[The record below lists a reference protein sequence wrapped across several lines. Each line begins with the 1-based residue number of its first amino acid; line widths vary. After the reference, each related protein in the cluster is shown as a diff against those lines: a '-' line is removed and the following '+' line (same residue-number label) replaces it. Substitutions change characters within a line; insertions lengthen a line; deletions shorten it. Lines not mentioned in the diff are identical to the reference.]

1 MIFGRF
7 DQTYI
12 LTMKKFLFSLL
23 LATPICVWAQQSIPL
38 TDLSAFDQPSKNW
51 TIEQAVFAKY
61 SDTLFQVSP
70 GSGVLV
76 NTLRG
81 GKYHRTDDLKS
92 QMQHGDI
99 RLLVDFMLPRGMN
112 SGIYLQGR
120 YEVQLYDSWG
130 KKTVKYDDCGGIYE
144 RWDDSR
150 GKGKEGYEGYAPR
163 QNASKAPGLW
173 QTLEIDFQAP
183 RFDANGK
190 KIANA
195 IFKKVILNGLVVQ
208 ENIEVSGMTRGAIF
222 DKEAPFGPILIQG
235 DHGPVAFRNLRFE
248 TYEKPTA
255 SLGEVSYDYYT
266 GKFTD
271 PIIPTTKPMSSG
283 KLPALTYRVIPVNND
298 YLIHYKAELTIPED
312 DTYEFQ
318 TYWTGSG
325 ELKIDGKVLNQG
337 AHWFN
342 EMVPAST
349 FLKAGKH
356 VLEIIHIKDFPW
368 GPKALGLNVK
378 RIGSRLVALHERTS
392 LLDPDAVGLI
402 EVKANAEP
410 VLQRSFAFHLG
421 KKKTHVI
428 HVGDPTGLHYSYDLK
443 QGAILQVWR
452 GKFLDATQMWD
463 NRGEPQTSEPLGLTV
478 VQDGKFPLA
487 LAHQAQADS
496 TDLVYKGYR
505 LEAGRPIFMYEWTAA
520 KLRVEDRIQ
529 PAGNG
534 LKRTLTLVG
543 ASPQKTDVE
552 AVLATGH
559 HLSILQNGLASQPGN
574 FIEWKGATAELLKIA
589 SGAQEI
595 RVPFTGAQFTY
606 DLIW

>member
-1 MIFGRF
+1 
-7 DQTYI
+7 
-12 LTMKKFLFSLL
+12 MKKLLFSLL
-23 LATPICVWAQQSIPL
+23 LATPLGLWAQQSIPL
-38 TDLSAFDQPSKNW
+38 NDLSAFDQPSKNW

-61 SDTLFQVSP
+61 TDTLFQVSP

-76 NTLRG
+76 NTLRS

-92 QMQHGDI
+92 KMQHGDI

-144 RWDDSR
+144 RWDDAR

-173 QTLEIDFQAP
+173 QSLEIDFQAP

-271 PIIPTTKPMSSG
+271 PIVPTTKPVSSG

-312 DTYEFQ
+312 DNYEFQ

-356 VLEIIHIKDFPW
+356 QLEIIHIKDFPW
-368 GPKALGLNVK
+368 GPKALGLHVK
-378 RIGSRLVALHERTS
+378 RIGSRLVSLHERTS

-410 VLQRSFAFHLG
+410 VLQRSFAFHQG

-428 HVGDPTGLHYSYDLK
+428 HVGDPAGLHYSYDLK

-529 PAGNG
+529 PSGNG

-589 SGAQEI
+589 SGAQQI
-595 RVPFTGAQFTY
+595 RVPFSGAQFTY

>member
-1 MIFGRF
+1 
-7 DQTYI
+7 
-12 LTMKKFLFSLL
+12 MKKWLFSLL
-23 LATPICVWAQQSIPL
+23 FSLPFLGNAQQSIPFA
-38 TDLSAFDQPSKNW
+38 DLSAFDQPSKNW
-51 TIEQAVFAKY
+51 TIEQAVY
-61 SDTLFQVSP
+61 STYLDTLFQLSP
-70 GSGVLV
+70 GKGVLV
-76 NTLRG
+76 NTLRS
-81 GKYHRTDDLKS
+81 GKYHRTDDLKTK
-92 QMQHGDI
+92 MQHGDI
-99 RLLVDFMLPRGMN
+99 RLLVDFLLPKGMN

-130 KKTVKYDDCGGIYE
+130 KKIVKYGDCGGIYE

-150 GKGKEGYEGYAPR
+150 GKGNEGYEGYAPR

-235 DHGPVAFRNLRFE
+235 DHGPVAFRNLRYE

-271 PIIPTTKPMSSG
+271 PIIPTTKPVTSG
-283 KLPALTYRVIPVNND
+283 KIPALTYRVIPVNND

-325 ELKIDGKVLNQG
+325 ELKVDGVVLNKG

-342 EMVPAST
+342 EMVSTST

-356 VLEIIHIKDFPW
+356 QFELVHIKDFPW

-378 RIGSRLVALHERTS
+378 RIGARIVSLHDRTS

-410 VLQRSFAFHLG
+410 VLQRSFAFHQG

-428 HVGDPTGLHYSYDLK
+428 HIGDPSGLHYSYDLK

-478 VQDGKFPLA
+478 VQDGKFPLV
-487 LAHQAQADS
+487 LAHQAQPDS
-496 TDLVYKGYR
+496 TDLIYKGYR
-505 LEAGRPIFMYEWTAA
+505 LEAGRPVFMYEWPAA
-520 KLRVEDRIQ
+520 KLRLEDRIL

-534 LKRTLTLVG
+534 LKRTLTLIG
-543 ASPQKTDVE
+543 ASPQKSDVE
-552 AVLATGH
+552 AVLANGH
-559 HLSILQNGLASQPGN
+559 HLSMLQNGLVSIPGN
-574 FIEWKGATAELLKIA
+574 FIEWKGAAAELLKIP
-589 SGAQEI
+589 SGAQQI
-595 RVPFTGAQFTY
+595 RVPFSGAQFTY

>member
-1 MIFGRF
+1 
-7 DQTYI
+7 
-12 LTMKKFLFSLL
+12 MKKLLFSLL
-23 LATPICVWAQQSIPL
+23 LATPLGLWAQQSIPL
-38 TDLSAFDQPSKNW
+38 NDLSAFDQPSKNW

-61 SDTLFQVSP
+61 TDTLFQVSP

-92 QMQHGDI
+92 KMQHGDI

-144 RWDDSR
+144 RWDEAR

-173 QTLEIDFQAP
+173 QSLEIDFQAP

-271 PIIPTTKPMSSG
+271 PIVPTTKPVSSG

-312 DTYEFQ
+312 DNYEFQ

-356 VLEIIHIKDFPW
+356 QLEIIHIKDFPW

-378 RIGSRLVALHERTS
+378 RIGSRLVSLHERTS

-410 VLQRSFAFHLG
+410 VLQRSFSFHQG

-428 HVGDPTGLHYSYDLK
+428 HVGDPAGLHYSYDLK

-529 PAGNG
+529 PSGNG

-559 HLSILQNGLASQPGN
+559 HLSILQNGLASQSGN

-589 SGAQEI
+589 SGAQQI
-595 RVPFTGAQFTY
+595 RVPFSGAQFTY

>member
-1 MIFGRF
+1 
-7 DQTYI
+7 
-12 LTMKKFLFSLL
+12 MKKLLFTLL
-23 LATPICVWAQQSIPL
+23 LAAPLCAWAQQAIPL

-51 TIEQAVFAKY
+51 TIEQAVFSTYA
-61 SDTLFQVSP
+61 DTALQVSP
-70 GSGVLV
+70 GKGVLV

-92 QMQHGDI
+92 KMQHGDI
-99 RLLVDFMLPRGMN
+99 RLLVDFMLPKGMN

-130 KKTVKYDDCGGIYE
+130 KKTVKYSDCGGIYE
-144 RWDDSR
+144 RWDDNR

-235 DHGPVAFRNLRFE
+235 DHGPVAFRNLRYE

-271 PIIPTTKPMSSG
+271 PIIPTTKPVSTG
-283 KLPALTYRVIPVNND
+283 KIPALTYRVIPVNND

-312 DTYEFQ
+312 DNYEFQ

-325 ELKIDGKVLNQG
+325 ELKVDGVVLNKG

-356 VLEIIHIKDFPW
+356 ALEIIHIKDFPW
-368 GPKALGLNVK
+368 GPKALGLQVK
-378 RIGSRLVALHERTS
+378 RIGARLVSLHDRTS

-410 VLQRSFAFHLG
+410 VLQRSFAFHQG

-428 HVGDPTGLHYSYDLK
+428 HVGDPAGLHYSYDLK

-478 VQDGKFPLA
+478 VQDGKFPLV
-487 LAHQAQADS
+487 LAHQAQPDS

-505 LEAGRPIFMYEWTAA
+505 LEAGLPIFMYDWPAA

-543 ASPQKTDVE
+543 ASPQKSDVE

-574 FIEWKGATAELLKIA
+574 FMEWKGATAELLKTAAGA
-589 SGAQEI
+589 SQI

>member
-1 MIFGRF
+1 
-7 DQTYI
+7 
-12 LTMKKFLFSLL
+12 MKKILFFLL
-23 LATPICVWAQQSIPL
+23 LAAPICAWAQQSIPL
-38 TDLSAFDQPSKNW
+38 TDLTAFDQPSKNW
-51 TIEQAVFAKY
+51 TIEQSVFATY

-70 GSGVLV
+70 GKGILV
-76 NTLRG
+76 NTLRS

-92 QMQHGDI
+92 KMEHSDI
-99 RLLVDFMLPRGMN
+99 RLLVDFMMPKGMN

-130 KKTVKYDDCGGIYE
+130 KKTVKFGDCGGIYE
-144 RWDDSR
+144 RWDDAR

-183 RFDANGK
+183 RFDANGR

-222 DKEAPFGPILIQG
+222 DKEAPFGPLLIQG
-235 DHGPVAFRNLRFE
+235 DHGPVAFRNLRYE

-271 PIIPTTKPMSSG
+271 PVVPKSSPVKSG
-283 KLPALTYRVIPVNND
+283 KIPALTYRVIPVNND

-312 DTYEFQ
+312 DNYEFI

-337 AHWFN
+337 AHWYN

-356 VLEIIHIKDFPW
+356 QLEIVHIKDFPW
-368 GPKALGLNVK
+368 GPKALGLQVK
-378 RIGSRLVALHERTS
+378 RIGARLVSLHERTS

-428 HVGDPTGLHYSYDLK
+428 QVGDPAGVHYSYDLN

-463 NRGEPQTSEPLGLTV
+463 NRGEPQTSEPLGLNV
-478 VQDGKFPLA
+478 VQDGKFPLV
-487 LAHQAQADS
+487 LSHQSQPDS
-496 TDLVYKGYR
+496 TELVYKGYR
-505 LEAGRPIFMYEWTAA
+505 LEAGRPIFMYEWPAA
-520 KLRVEDRIQ
+520 KLRLEDRIR

-534 LKRTLTLVG
+534 LSRTLTLLG
-543 ASPQKTDVE
+543 ASPQKSDVE
-552 AVLATGH
+552 VVLANGH
-559 HLSILQNGLASQPGN
+559 HLSIVQNGLASQPGN
-574 FIEWKGATAELLKIA
+574 FIEWKAATAELLKSA
-589 SGAQEI
+589 SGAQQI
-595 RVPFTGAQFTY
+595 RVLFTGAQFTY

>member
-1 MIFGRF
+1 
-7 DQTYI
+7 
-12 LTMKKFLFSLL
+12 MKKLLFTLL
-23 LATPICVWAQQSIPL
+23 LAAPLCAWAQQSIPL

-51 TIEQAVFAKY
+51 TIEQAVFATY
-61 SDTLFQVSP
+61 ADTALQVSP
-70 GSGVLV
+70 GKGVLV
-76 NTLRG
+76 NTLRS
-81 GKYHRTDDLKS
+81 GKYHRSDDLKS
-92 QMQHGDI
+92 KMQHGDI
-99 RLLVDFMLPRGMN
+99 RLLVDFMLPKGMN

-130 KKTVKYDDCGGIYE
+130 KKTVKYSDCGGIYE

-195 IFKKVILNGLVVQ
+195 MFKKVILNGLVVQ

-235 DHGPVAFRNLRFE
+235 DHGPVAFRNLRYE

-266 GKFTD
+266 GKFTE
-271 PIIPTTKPMSSG
+271 PIIPTTKPVSSG
-283 KLPALTYRVIPVNND
+283 KIPALTYRVIPVNND

-312 DTYEFQ
+312 DNYEFQ

-325 ELKIDGKVLNQG
+325 ELKVDGVVLNKG

-356 VLEIIHIKDFPW
+356 VLEIVHIKDFPW
-368 GPKALGLNVK
+368 GPKALGLQVK
-378 RIGSRLVALHERTS
+378 RIGARLVSLHERTS

-410 VLQRSFAFHLG
+410 VLQRSFAFHQG

-428 HVGDPTGLHYSYDLK
+428 HVGDPAGLHYSYDLK

-478 VQDGKFPLA
+478 VQDGKFPLV
-487 LAHQAQADS
+487 LAHQTQPDS

-505 LEAGRPIFMYEWTAA
+505 LEAGLPIFMYEWTAA
-520 KLRVEDRIQ
+520 KLRVEDSIQ

-543 ASPQKTDVE
+543 ASPQKNDVE

-559 HLSILQNGLASQPGN
+559 HLSILHNGLASQPGN
-574 FIEWKGATAELLKIA
+574 FMEWKGATAELLKTAAGA
-589 SGAQEI
+589 SQI
-595 RVPFTGAQFTY
+595 RVPFSGAQFTY

>member
-1 MIFGRF
+1 
-7 DQTYI
+7 
-12 LTMKKFLFSLL
+12 MKKLLFTLL
-23 LATPICVWAQQSIPL
+23 LAAPLCAWAQQAIPL

-51 TIEQAVFAKY
+51 TIEQAVFSTYA
-61 SDTLFQVSP
+61 DTALQVSP
-70 GSGVLV
+70 GKGVLV

-81 GKYHRTDDLKS
+81 GKYHRSDDLKS
-92 QMQHGDI
+92 KMEHGDI
-99 RLLVDFMLPRGMN
+99 RLLVDFMLPKGMN

-130 KKTVKYDDCGGIYE
+130 KKTVKYSDCGGIYE
-144 RWDDSR
+144 RWDDNR

-190 KIANA
+190 KITNA

-235 DHGPVAFRNLRFE
+235 DHGPVAFRNMRYE

-271 PIIPTTKPMSSG
+271 PIIPTTKPVSTG
-283 KLPALTYRVIPVNND
+283 KIPALTYRVIPVNND

-312 DTYEFQ
+312 DDYEFQ

-325 ELKIDGKVLNQG
+325 ELKVDGVVLNKG

-368 GPKALGLNVK
+368 GPKALGLQVK
-378 RIGSRLVALHERTS
+378 RIGARLVSLHERTS

-410 VLQRSFAFHLG
+410 VLQRSFAFHQG

-428 HVGDPTGLHYSYDLK
+428 HVGDPAGLHYSYDLK

-478 VQDGKFPLA
+478 VQDGKFPLV
-487 LAHQAQADS
+487 LAHQTQPDS

-505 LEAGRPIFMYEWTAA
+505 LEAGLPIFMYEWPAA
-520 KLRVEDRIQ
+520 KLRLEDRIQ
-529 PAGNG
+529 PAVNG

-543 ASPQKTDVE
+543 ASPQKNDVE
-552 AVLATGH
+552 AVLGTGH
-559 HLSILQNGLASQPGN
+559 QLSILHNGLASQPGN
-574 FIEWKGATAELLKIA
+574 FMEWKGATAELLKTAAGA
-589 SGAQEI
+589 SQI
-595 RVPFTGAQFTY
+595 RVPLTGAQFTY

>member
-1 MIFGRF
+1 
-7 DQTYI
+7 
-12 LTMKKFLFSLL
+12 MKKILFFLL
-23 LATPICVWAQQSIPL
+23 LAAPICAWAQQSIPL
-38 TDLSAFDQPSKNW
+38 TDLTAFDQPSKNW
-51 TIEQAVFAKY
+51 TIEQSVFATY

-70 GSGVLV
+70 GKGILV
-76 NTLRG
+76 NTLRS

-92 QMQHGDI
+92 KMEHGDI
-99 RLLVDFMLPRGMN
+99 RLLVDFMMPKGMN

-130 KKTVKYDDCGGIYE
+130 KKTVKFGDCGGIYE
-144 RWDDSR
+144 RWDDAR

-183 RFDANGK
+183 RFDANGR

-222 DKEAPFGPILIQG
+222 DKEAPFGPLLIQG
-235 DHGPVAFRNLRFE
+235 DHGPVAFRNLRYE

-271 PIIPTTKPMSSG
+271 PIIPKSNPVKSG
-283 KLPALTYRVIPVNND
+283 KIPTLTYRVIPVNND

-312 DTYEFQ
+312 DNYEFI

-337 AHWFN
+337 AHWYN

-356 VLEIIHIKDFPW
+356 QLEIVHIKDFPW
-368 GPKALGLNVK
+368 GPKALGLQVK
-378 RIGSRLVALHERTS
+378 RIGARLVSLHERTS

-428 HVGDPTGLHYSYDLK
+428 QVGDPAGVHYSYDLK

-463 NRGEPQTSEPLGLTV
+463 NRGEPQTSEPLGLNV
-478 VQDGKFPLA
+478 VQDGKFPLV
-487 LAHQAQADS
+487 LSHQSQPDS
-496 TDLVYKGYR
+496 TELVYKGYR
-505 LEAGRPIFMYEWTAA
+505 LEAGRPIFMYEWPAA
-520 KLRVEDRIQ
+520 KLRLEDRIQ

-534 LKRTLTLVG
+534 LRRTLTLLG
-543 ASPQKTDVE
+543 ASPQKSDVE
-552 AVLATGH
+552 VVLANGH

-574 FIEWKGATAELLKIA
+574 FIEWKGTTAELLKSA
-589 SGAQEI
+589 SGAQQI
-595 RVPFTGAQFTY
+595 RVLFTGAQFTY

>member
-1 MIFGRF
+1 
-7 DQTYI
+7 
-12 LTMKKFLFSLL
+12 MKKMLFSLL
-23 LATPICVWAQQSIPL
+23 LVAPICAWAQQSIPL
-38 TDLSAFDQPSKNW
+38 TDLAAFDQPSKNW

-61 SDTLFQVSP
+61 ADTAFQVSP
-70 GSGVLV
+70 GQGVLV
-76 NTLRG
+76 NTLRS
-81 GKYHRTDDLKS
+81 GKYHRSDDLKS
-92 QMQHGDI
+92 KMQHGDI

-120 YEVQLYDSWG
+120 YEVQLFDSWG
-130 KKTVKYDDCGGIYE
+130 KKIVKYDDCGGIYE
-144 RWDDSR
+144 RWDEAR
-150 GKGKEGYEGYAPR
+150 GKGKEGFEGYAPR

-183 RFDANGK
+183 RFDANGRK
-190 KIANA
+190 TANA
-195 IFKKVILNGLVVQ
+195 IFKKVILNGIVVQ

-235 DHGPVAFRNLRFE
+235 DHGPIAFRNLRYE

-271 PIIPTTKPMSSG
+271 PIIPTTSPAKSG
-283 KLPALTYRVIPVNND
+283 KIPALTYRVIPVNND
-298 YLIHYKAELTIPED
+298 YLIHYKAELNIPED
-312 DTYEFQ
+312 DNYEFQ

-356 VLEIIHIKDFPW
+356 QLEIIHIKDFPW

-378 RIGSRLVALHERTS
+378 RIGARLVSLHERTS

-421 KKKTHVI
+421 KKKTHVMQ
-428 HVGDPTGLHYSYDLK
+428 VGDPAGIHYSYDLK

-463 NRGEPQTSEPLGLTV
+463 NRGEPQTSEPLGLNV
-478 VQDGKFPLA
+478 VQDGKFPLV
-487 LAHQAQADS
+487 LAHQVQPDS
-496 TDLVYKGYR
+496 TELVYKGYR
-505 LEAGRPIFMYEWTAA
+505 LEAGRPVFMYDWTAA

-534 LKRTLTLVG
+534 LRRTLTLVG
-543 ASPQKTDVE
+543 ASPQKSDVE

-574 FIEWKGATAELLKIA
+574 FIEWKGATAELLKTPA
-589 SGAQEI
+589 GAQQI
-595 RVPFTGAQFTY
+595 RVPFSGAQFTF

>member
-1 MIFGRF
+1 MPFFGF
-7 DQTYI
+7 
-12 LTMKKFLFSLL
+12 
-23 LATPICVWAQQSIPL
+23 AQQSIPL

-51 TIEQAVFAKY
+51 TIEQSVFAKY

-70 GSGVLV
+70 GKGVIV
-76 NTLRG
+76 NTLRS

-92 QMQHGDI
+92 TMQHGDI
-99 RLLVDFMLPRGMN
+99 RLLVDFMLPKGMN

-130 KKTVKYDDCGGIYE
+130 KKTVRFDDCAGIYE
-144 RWDDSR
+144 RWDDAR

-183 RFDANGK
+183 RFDASGH

-195 IFKKVILNGLVVQ
+195 IFKKVMLNGILVQ
-208 ENIEVSGMTRGAIF
+208 ENIEVSGVTRGAIF

-235 DHGPVAFRNLRFE
+235 DHGPVAFRNLRYE

-271 PIIPTTKPMSSG
+271 PILPTTKPVTSG
-283 KLPALTYRVIPVNND
+283 KIPALTYRVIPANND
-298 YLIHYKAELTIPED
+298 FLIHYKAELTIPED
-312 DTYEFQ
+312 DNYEFQ

-325 ELKIDGKVLNQG
+325 ELKVDGVVLNQG

-356 VLEIIHIKDFPW
+356 QLEIIHIKDFPW

-378 RIGSRLVALHERTS
+378 RIGARLVSMHDRTS

-410 VLQRSFAFHLG
+410 VLQRSF
-421 KKKTHVI
+421 
-428 HVGDPTGLHYSYDLK
+428 
-443 QGAILQVWR
+443 
-452 GKFLDATQMWD
+452 
-463 NRGEPQTSEPLGLTV
+463 
-478 VQDGKFPLA
+478 
-487 LAHQAQADS
+487 
-496 TDLVYKGYR
+496 
-505 LEAGRPIFMYEWTAA
+505 
-520 KLRVEDRIQ
+520 
-529 PAGNG
+529 
-534 LKRTLTLVG
+534 
-543 ASPQKTDVE
+543 
-552 AVLATGH
+552 
-559 HLSILQNGLASQPGN
+559 
-574 FIEWKGATAELLKIA
+574 
-589 SGAQEI
+589 
-595 RVPFTGAQFTY
+595 
-606 DLIW
+606 

>member
-1 MIFGRF
+1 
-7 DQTYI
+7 
-12 LTMKKFLFSLL
+12 MKKLLFSLL
-23 LATPICVWAQQSIPL
+23 LATPFVGRAQQAIPL
-38 TDLSAFDQPSKNW
+38 ADLNAFDQPSKNW
-51 TIEQAVFAKY
+51 TIEQAATANY
-61 SDTLFQVSP
+61 TDTLFQITP
-70 GSGVLV
+70 GKGVLV
-76 NTLRG
+76 NTLRS
-81 GKYHRTDDLKS
+81 GKYHRSDDLKS
-92 QMQHGDI
+92 KMQHGDI

-235 DHGPVAFRNLRFE
+235 DHGPVVFRNLRFE

-368 GPKALGLNVK
+368 GPKALGLHVK
-378 RIGSRLVALHERTS
+378 RIGSRLVSLHERTS

-428 HVGDPTGLHYSYDLK
+428 HVGDPAGLHYSYDLK

-589 SGAQEI
+589 SGAQQI
-595 RVPFTGAQFTY
+595 RVPFSGAQFTY

>member
-1 MIFGRF
+1 
-7 DQTYI
+7 
-12 LTMKKFLFSLL
+12 MKKILFSLL
-23 LATPICVWAQQSIPL
+23 CTIPFFGIAQQAIPL

-51 TIEQAVFAKY
+51 TIEQAVFATY

-70 GSGVLV
+70 GQGVLV
-76 NTLRG
+76 NTLRS
-81 GKYHRTDDLKS
+81 GKYHRSDDLKS
-92 QMQHGDI
+92 KMQHGDI
-99 RLLVDFMLPRGMN
+99 RLLVDFMLPKGMN

-183 RFDANGK
+183 RFDASGR

-235 DHGPVAFRNLRFE
+235 DHGPVAFRNLRYE

-271 PIIPTTKPMSSG
+271 PIVPTTSPVKSG
-283 KLPALTYRVIPVNND
+283 KIPALTYRVIPVNND
-298 YLIHYKAELTIPED
+298 YLIHYKADLSIPED
-312 DTYEFQ
+312 DNYEFQ

-325 ELKIDGKVLNQG
+325 ELKIDGKVLNNG

-356 VLEIIHIKDFPW
+356 QLEIIHIKDFPW

-378 RIGSRLVALHERTS
+378 RIGARLVSLHERTS

-410 VLQRSFAFHLG
+410 VLQRSFAFHQG

-428 HVGDPTGLHYSYDLK
+428 QVGDPAGLHYSYDLK

-463 NRGEPQTSEPLGLTV
+463 NRGEPQTSEPLGLQV
-478 VQDGKFPLA
+478 VQDGKFPLV
-487 LAHQAQADS
+487 LAHQAQPDS
-496 TDLVYKGYR
+496 TELVYKGYR
-505 LEAGRPIFMYEWTAA
+505 LEAGRPVFMYEWPAA
-520 KLRVEDRIQ
+520 KLKVEDRIQ
-529 PAGNG
+529 PEGNV
-534 LKRTLTLVG
+534 LRRTLTLVG
-543 ASPQKTDVE
+543 ASPQKNEVE

-559 HLSILQNGLASQPGN
+559 HLSVLRNGLASQPGN
-574 FIEWKGATAELLKIA
+574 FMEWKGAVAELLKTPA
-589 SGAQEI
+589 GAQQI
-595 RVPFTGAQFTY
+595 RVPFSGAQFTF

>member
-1 MIFGRF
+1 
-7 DQTYI
+7 
-12 LTMKKFLFSLL
+12 MKKLLFTLL
-23 LATPICVWAQQSIPL
+23 LGAPMCAWAQQAIPL

-51 TIEQAVFAKY
+51 TIEQAVFSTYA
-61 SDTLFQVSP
+61 DTALQVST
-70 GSGVLV
+70 GKGVLV

-92 QMQHGDI
+92 KMQHGDI
-99 RLLVDFMLPRGMN
+99 RLLVDFMLPKGMN

-130 KKTVKYDDCGGIYE
+130 KKTVKYSDCGGIYE
-144 RWDDSR
+144 RWDDNR

-235 DHGPVAFRNLRFE
+235 DHGPVAFRNLRYE

-271 PIIPTTKPMSSG
+271 PIIPTTKPVSSG
-283 KLPALTYRVIPVNND
+283 KIPALTYRVIPVNND

-312 DTYEFQ
+312 DNYEFQ

-325 ELKIDGKVLNQG
+325 ELKVDGVVLNKG

-356 VLEIIHIKDFPW
+356 ALEIIHIKDFPW
-368 GPKALGLNVK
+368 GPKALGLQVK
-378 RIGSRLVALHERTS
+378 RIGARLVSLHDRTS

-410 VLQRSFAFHLG
+410 VLQRSFAFHQG

-428 HVGDPTGLHYSYDLK
+428 HVGEPAGLHYSYDLK

-478 VQDGKFPLA
+478 VQDGKFPLV
-487 LAHQAQADS
+487 LAHQAQPDS

-505 LEAGRPIFMYEWTAA
+505 LEAGLPIFMYEWPAA

-543 ASPQKTDVE
+543 ASPQKSDVE

-559 HLSILQNGLASQPGN
+559 HLSILQNGLALQPGN
-574 FIEWKGATAELLKIA
+574 FMEWKGATAELLKTAAGA
-589 SGAQEI
+589 SQI

>member
-1 MIFGRF
+1 
-7 DQTYI
+7 
-12 LTMKKFLFSLL
+12 
-23 LATPICVWAQQSIPL
+23 
-38 TDLSAFDQPSKNW
+38 LSAFDQPSKNW
-51 TIEQAVFAKY
+51 TIEQAVFATY
-61 SDTLFQVSP
+61 ADTALQVSP
-70 GSGVLV
+70 GKGVLV
-76 NTLRG
+76 NTLRS
-81 GKYHRTDDLKS
+81 GKYHRSDDLKS
-92 QMQHGDI
+92 KMQHGDI
-99 RLLVDFMLPRGMN
+99 RLLVDFMLPKGMN

-130 KKTVKYDDCGGIYE
+130 KKTVKYSDCGGIYE

-183 RFDANGK
+183 RFDENSK

-235 DHGPVAFRNLRFE
+235 DHGPVAFRNLRYE

-255 SLGEVSYDYYT
+255 SSGEVSYDYYT
-266 GKFTD
+266 GKFTE
-271 PIIPTTKPMSSG
+271 PIIPTTKPVSSG
-283 KLPALTYRVIPVNND
+283 KIPALTYRVIPVNND

-312 DTYEFQ
+312 DNYEFQ

-325 ELKIDGKVLNQG
+325 ELKVDGVVLNKG

-356 VLEIIHIKDFPW
+356 VLEIVHIKDFPW
-368 GPKALGLNVK
+368 GPKALGLQVK
-378 RIGSRLVALHERTS
+378 RIGARLVSLHERTS

-410 VLQRSFAFHLG
+410 VLQRSFAFHQG

-428 HVGDPTGLHYSYDLK
+428 HVGDPAGLHYSYDLK

-478 VQDGKFPLA
+478 VQDGKFPLV
-487 LAHQAQADS
+487 LAHQTQPDS

-505 LEAGRPIFMYEWTAA
+505 LEAGLPIFMYEWTAA

-543 ASPQKTDVE
+543 ASPQKNDVE

-559 HLSILQNGLASQPGN
+559 HLSILHNGLASQPGN
-574 FIEWKGATAELLKIA
+574 FMEWKGATAELLKTAAGA
-589 SGAQEI
+589 SQI
-595 RVPFTGAQFTY
+595 RVPFSGAQFTY

>member
-1 MIFGRF
+1 MPFFGF
-7 DQTYI
+7 
-12 LTMKKFLFSLL
+12 
-23 LATPICVWAQQSIPL
+23 AQQSIPL

-51 TIEQAVFAKY
+51 TIEQSVFAKY

-70 GSGVLV
+70 GKGVIV
-76 NTLRG
+76 NTLRS

-92 QMQHGDI
+92 TMQHGDI
-99 RLLVDFMLPRGMN
+99 RLLVDFMLPKGMN

-130 KKTVKYDDCGGIYE
+130 KKTVRFDDCAGIYE
-144 RWDDSR
+144 RWDDAR

-183 RFDANGK
+183 RFDASGH

-195 IFKKVILNGLVVQ
+195 IFKKVMLNGILVQ
-208 ENIEVSGMTRGAIF
+208 ENIEVSGVTRGAIF

-235 DHGPVAFRNLRFE
+235 DHGPVAFRNLRYE

-271 PIIPTTKPMSSG
+271 PIIPTTKPVTSG
-283 KLPALTYRVIPVNND
+283 KIPALTYRVIPANND
-298 YLIHYKAELTIPED
+298 FLIHYKAELTIPED
-312 DTYEFQ
+312 DNYEFQ

-325 ELKIDGKVLNQG
+325 ELKVDGVVLNQG

-356 VLEIIHIKDFPW
+356 QLEIIHIKDFPW

-378 RIGSRLVALHERTS
+378 RIGARLVSMHDRTS

-421 KKKTHVI
+421 KKKMYI
-428 HVGDPTGLHYSYDLK
+428 IQVGDPAGVHYTYDLK

-478 VQDGKFPLA
+478 VQDGKFPLV
-487 LAHQAQADS
+487 LAHQAQPDS

-505 LEAGRPIFMYEWTAA
+505 LEAGRPVFMYEWPAA

-534 LKRTLTLVG
+534 FRRTLTLVG
-543 ASPQKTDVE
+543 ASPQKNDVE

-559 HLSILQNGLASQPGN
+559 HLSILQNGLAS
-574 FIEWKGATAELLKIA
+574 
-589 SGAQEI
+589 
-595 RVPFTGAQFTY
+595 
-606 DLIW
+606 

>member
-1 MIFGRF
+1 
-7 DQTYI
+7 
-12 LTMKKFLFSLL
+12 MKKLLFLLL
-23 LATPICVWAQQSIPL
+23 LASPLGAWAQQSIPL
-38 TDLSAFDQPSKNW
+38 NDLSAFEQPSKNW
-51 TIEQAVFAKY
+51 TIEQAVFATY

-70 GSGVLV
+70 GTGVLV

-92 QMQHGDI
+92 KMQHGDI
-99 RLLVDFMLPRGMN
+99 RLLVDFMLPKGMN

-144 RWDDSR
+144 RWDDAR

-173 QTLEIDFQAP
+173 QTVEIDFQAP

-271 PIIPTTKPMSSG
+271 PIVPSTKPVSSG

-378 RIGSRLVALHERTS
+378 RIGSRLVSLHERTS

-410 VLQRSFAFHLG
+410 VLQRSFAFHQG

-428 HVGDPTGLHYSYDLK
+428 HVGDPAGLHYSYDLK

-478 VQDGKFPLA
+478 VQEGKFPLA

-529 PAGNG
+529 PSGNG

-559 HLSILQNGLASQPGN
+559 HVSILQNGLASQPGN
-574 FIEWKGATAELLKIA
+574 FIEWKGAAAELLKIA
-589 SGAQEI
+589 SGAQQI
-595 RVPFTGAQFTY
+595 RVPFSGAQFTY

>member
-1 MIFGRF
+1 
-7 DQTYI
+7 
-12 LTMKKFLFSLL
+12 MKKLLFTLL
-23 LATPICVWAQQSIPL
+23 LAAPLCAWAQQSIPL

-51 TIEQAVFAKY
+51 TIEQAVFATY
-61 SDTLFQVSP
+61 ADTALQVSP
-70 GSGVLV
+70 GKGVLV
-76 NTLRG
+76 NTLRS
-81 GKYHRTDDLKS
+81 GKYHRSDDLKS
-92 QMQHGDI
+92 KMQHGDI
-99 RLLVDFMLPRGMN
+99 RLLVDFMLPKGMN

-130 KKTVKYDDCGGIYE
+130 KKTVKYSDCGGIYE

-235 DHGPVAFRNLRFE
+235 DHGPVAFRNLRYE

-266 GKFTD
+266 GKFTE
-271 PIIPTTKPMSSG
+271 PIIPTTKPVSSG
-283 KLPALTYRVIPVNND
+283 KIPALTYRVIPVNND

-312 DTYEFQ
+312 DNYEFQ

-325 ELKIDGKVLNQG
+325 ELKVDGVVLNKG

-356 VLEIIHIKDFPW
+356 VLEIVHIKDFPW
-368 GPKALGLNVK
+368 GPKALGLQVK
-378 RIGSRLVALHERTS
+378 RIGARLVSLHERTS

-410 VLQRSFAFHLG
+410 VLQRSFAFHQG

-428 HVGDPTGLHYSYDLK
+428 HVGDPAGLHYSYDLK

-478 VQDGKFPLA
+478 VQDGKFPLV
-487 LAHQAQADS
+487 LAHQTQPDS

-505 LEAGRPIFMYEWTAA
+505 LEAGLPIFMYEWTAA

-543 ASPQKTDVE
+543 ASPQKNDVE

-559 HLSILQNGLASQPGN
+559 HLSILHNGLASQPGN
-574 FIEWKGATAELLKIA
+574 FMEWKGATAELLKTAAGA
-589 SGAQEI
+589 SQI
-595 RVPFTGAQFTY
+595 RVPFSGAQFTY

>member
-1 MIFGRF
+1 
-7 DQTYI
+7 
-12 LTMKKFLFSLL
+12 MKKLLFSLL
-23 LATPICVWAQQSIPL
+23 LATPLGLWAQQSIPL
-38 TDLSAFDQPSKNW
+38 NDLSAFDQPSKNW

-61 SDTLFQVSP
+61 TDTLFQVSP

-92 QMQHGDI
+92 KMQHGDI

-144 RWDDSR
+144 RWDEAR

-271 PIIPTTKPMSSG
+271 PIVPTTKPVSSG

-312 DTYEFQ
+312 DNYEFQ

-356 VLEIIHIKDFPW
+356 QLEIIHIKDFPW
-368 GPKALGLNVK
+368 GPKALGLHVK
-378 RIGSRLVALHERTS
+378 RIGSRLVSLHERTS

-410 VLQRSFAFHLG
+410 VLQRSFAFHQG

-428 HVGDPTGLHYSYDLK
+428 HVGDPAGLHYSYDLK

-520 KLRVEDRIQ
+520 DLRVEDRIQ
-529 PAGNG
+529 PSGNG

-559 HLSILQNGLASQPGN
+559 HLSILQNGLASQSGN

-589 SGAQEI
+589 SGAQQI
-595 RVPFTGAQFTY
+595 RVPFSGAQFTY

>member
-1 MIFGRF
+1 
-7 DQTYI
+7 
-12 LTMKKFLFSLL
+12 
-23 LATPICVWAQQSIPL
+23 
-38 TDLSAFDQPSKNW
+38 
-51 TIEQAVFAKY
+51 
-61 SDTLFQVSP
+61 
-70 GSGVLV
+70 
-76 NTLRG
+76 
-81 GKYHRTDDLKS
+81 
-92 QMQHGDI
+92 MQHGDI
-99 RLLVDFMLPRGMN
+99 RLLVDFMIPKGMN

-130 KKTVKYDDCGGIYE
+130 KKTVRFDDCAGIYE
-144 RWDDSR
+144 RWDDAR

-183 RFDANGK
+183 RFDASGH

-195 IFKKVILNGLVVQ
+195 IFKKVMLNGILVQ
-208 ENIEVSGMTRGAIF
+208 ENIEVSGVTRGAIF

-235 DHGPVAFRNLRFE
+235 DHGPVAFRNLRYE

-271 PIIPTTKPMSSG
+271 PIIPTTKPVTSG
-283 KLPALTYRVIPVNND
+283 KIPALTYRVIPANND
-298 YLIHYKAELTIPED
+298 FLIHYKAELTIPED
-312 DTYEFQ
+312 DNYEFQ

-325 ELKIDGKVLNQG
+325 ELKVDGVVLNQG

-356 VLEIIHIKDFPW
+356 QLEIIHIKDFPW

-378 RIGSRLVALHERTS
+378 RIGARLVSMHDRTS

-421 KKKTHVI
+421 KKKMYI
-428 HVGDPTGLHYSYDLK
+428 IQVGDPAGVHYTYDLK

-478 VQDGKFPLA
+478 VQDGKFPLV
-487 LAHQAQADS
+487 LAHQAQPDS

-505 LEAGRPIFMYEWTAA
+505 LEAGRPVFMYEWPAA

-534 LKRTLTLVG
+534 FRRTLTLVG
-543 ASPQKTDVE
+543 ASPQKNDVE

-574 FIEWKGATAELLKIA
+574 FIEWKGAAAELLKTA
-589 SGAQEI
+589 SGSQQI
-595 RVPFTGAQFTY
+595 RVPLTGAQLTY

>member
-1 MIFGRF
+1 
-7 DQTYI
+7 
-12 LTMKKFLFSLL
+12 MKKLLFTLL
-23 LATPICVWAQQSIPL
+23 LAAPLCAWAQQSIPL

-51 TIEQAVFAKY
+51 TIEQAVFATY
-61 SDTLFQVSP
+61 ADTALQVSP
-70 GSGVLV
+70 GKGVLV
-76 NTLRG
+76 NTLRS
-81 GKYHRTDDLKS
+81 GKYHRSDDLKS
-92 QMQHGDI
+92 KMQHGDI
-99 RLLVDFMLPRGMN
+99 RLLVDFMLPKGMN

-130 KKTVKYDDCGGIYE
+130 KKTVKYSDCGGIYE

-235 DHGPVAFRNLRFE
+235 DHGPVAFRNLRYE

-266 GKFTD
+266 GKFTE
-271 PIIPTTKPMSSG
+271 PIIPTTKPVSSG
-283 KLPALTYRVIPVNND
+283 KIPALTYRVIPVNND

-312 DTYEFQ
+312 DNYEFQ

-325 ELKIDGKVLNQG
+325 ELKVDGVVLNKG

-356 VLEIIHIKDFPW
+356 VLEIVHIKDFPW
-368 GPKALGLNVK
+368 GPKALGLQVK
-378 RIGSRLVALHERTS
+378 RIGARLVSLHERTS

-410 VLQRSFAFHLG
+410 VLQRSFAFHQG

-428 HVGDPTGLHYSYDLK
+428 HVGDPAGLHYSYDLK

-478 VQDGKFPLA
+478 VQDGKFPLV
-487 LAHQAQADS
+487 LAHQTQPDS

-505 LEAGRPIFMYEWTAA
+505 LEAGLPIFMYEWTAA

-543 ASPQKTDVE
+543 ASPQKNDVE

-559 HLSILQNGLASQPGN
+559 HLSILHNGLASQPGN
-574 FIEWKGATAELLKIA
+574 FMEWKGATAELLKTAAGA
-589 SGAQEI
+589 SQI
-595 RVPFTGAQFTY
+595 RVPFSGVQFTY